1 MLRYVLSRLA
11 AVVPLLF
18 VISILTFALVHIVPG
33 SVAETMLGTGASP
46 EAVAELEHQMG
57 LDRPFLRQYGDW
69 LGDAL
74 RGDLGTSTRTAQ
86 PVGTQLADRLPA
98 TLSLAVGALVAGA
111 LIGLALGVVA
121 SLRAGGIVDRLVT
134 ITTSVALAV
143 PAFWVGILLSVIVG
157 VRWGWLPAGGFR
169 GLTANPWE
177 WMRRLI
183 LPWIALS
190 LGATAVIARQM
201 RSSMVAVLRSDH
213 LRAAVGLGLP
223 RGAVVRRHVL
233 KNAITPV
240 ISVIGFQFVVILGTS
255 FVIEQAFN
263 VPGIGSMTVQAIFDR
278 DIPLVQGAILV
289 TSVLVLAVNLLA
301 DVAFAWANPKIR
313 R

>member
-33 SVAETMLGTGASP
+33 SVAETMPGTGASP

-183 LPWIALS
+183 LPWTLS

-213 LRAAVGLGLP
+213 LRRRRARLP
-223 RGAVVRRHVL
+223 RAVVRARAEEPSH
-233 KNAITPV
+233 
-240 ISVIGFQFVVILGTS
+240 
-255 FVIEQAFN
+255 
-263 VPGIGSMTVQAIFDR
+263 
-278 DIPLVQGAILV
+278 
-289 TSVLVLAVNLLA
+289 
-301 DVAFAWANPKIR
+301 R
-313 R
+313 RSR